1 MSLIFPSIC
10 PLAHHFGSESLH
22 FVSEQDNALSILSPG
37 KRIKETVRFEKEERS
52 EQDDVSGVDEE
63 EEAAEDGDGD
73 DSWSESSEASD
84 YENKSSIK
92 TDSNVINV
100 SVKKEDKVPK
110 HPVSLHSAD
119 GLVVCESI

>member
-1 MSLIFPSIC
+1 MIFPTIC
-10 PLAHHFGSESLH
+10 PLAHDFGSECLH
-22 FVSEQDNALSILSPG
+22 LVSEQDNALSILSPG
-37 KRIKETVRFEKEERS
+37 KRIKETVRFEKEERT

-63 EEAAEDGDGD
+63 EEAAEDGDDD

-92 TDSNVINV
+92 TDSNVFNV
-100 SVKKEDKVPK
+100 SVKKQDKVPK

-119 GLVVCESI
+119 K

>member
-10 PLAHHFGSESLH
+10 PLAHHFGAESLH
-22 FVSEQDNALSILSPG
+22 FVSEQDNVLSILSPG

-110 HPVSLHSAD
+110 QPVSLHSAD